1 MMCVCEH
8 NKQKSNQRGP
18 TSNVCNEMYNG
29 EKKKLIIMWRTKP
42 NILRMKIEKQKY
54 MLRFACCHDMFEMT
68 YSDIN
73 TCNVLICWLRMAKCS
88 ITHCPNGA
96 CTLLS
101 HILIVLV
108 VHVFLAY
115 QSRIL
120 TCVSCCLAELFVLLF
135 CDFPFFF
142 IYSYSVFASIFNST
156 GCLMIFGTMCERHTK
171 DTHNKMYTEYT
182 CRRMEWEKM
191 ICQLR
196 PNFGGRHR
204 NAHLRRAQ
212 SKLKKKKYNIA
223 SLNERKA
230 GWHIERRKSVSER
243 MRWFSNGIEISV
255 ENSQHVI
262 LQDMRVTRSVCR
274 ILAARSQLA
283 KWA

>member
-96 CTLLS
+96 SCARAPMHTAFSYIDCVGCTCFSSISKPNINMCFLLS
-101 HILIVLV
+101 RGIVCSS
-108 VHVFLAY
+108 FLRF
-115 QSRIL
+115 SL
-120 TCVSCCLAELFVLLF
+120 
-135 CDFPFFF
+135 FF

-156 GCLMIFGTMCERHTK
+156 ACLMIFGTMCERHTK

-212 SKLKKKKYNIA
+212 SKLKKKNIT
-223 SLNERKA
+223 
-230 GWHIERRKSVSER
+230 
-243 MRWFSNGIEISV
+243 
-255 ENSQHVI
+255 SQV
-262 LQDMRVTRSVCR
+262 
-274 ILAARSQLA
+274 
-283 KWA
+283 